1 MPFAALTLLASALI
15 DLDVRTLKRRDID
28 AN

>member
-1 MPFAALTLLASALI
+1 MPFAALTLPASALI
-15 DLDVRTLKRRDID
+15 DLDVRTFERRDID